1 MKLIKNPEYGLYEK
15 DNQIFCDSLQVASE
29 LKKQHGH
36 VLRDIEKRLD
46 DIAKSNQPKFG
57 AINFLKDTYK
67 DDRNRTQIRYLMT
80 KDGFTFLVTSYSGIK
95 ATNFKID
102 YIKRFNQ
109 MEQFIQSLQTA
120 KLEFPEFTNAIMNA
134 HEEPKH
140 YHFSNEIN
148 MINKIVL
155 GLNAKQFKEQNN
167 IDKSVNSIRPYL
179 TQEQIKAIETLQ
191 KFDIGLVAMEP
202 DYQKRKEMLGNYY
215 SKIKSISMKALK
227 EA

>member
-15 DNQIFCDSLQVASE
+15 DNQIFCDSLQVAAE
-29 LKKQHGH
+29 LKKRHDH
-36 VLRDIEKRLD
+36 VLRDIENKLN
-46 DIAKSNQPKFG
+46 DISKSNDPKFG
-57 AINFLKDTYK
+57 EINFLKDTYK
-67 DDRNRTQIRYLMT
+67 DERNRKQTKYLMT
-80 KDGFTFLVTSYSGIK
+80 KDGFVFLVTSYNGAK

-109 MEQFIQSLQTA
+109 MEQFIQSLETA

-134 HEEPKH
+134 HEEPKN

-179 TQEQIKAIETLQ
+179 SQEQIKAIETLQ
-191 KFDIGLVAMEP
+191 RFDIGLVTMEP
-202 DYQKRKEMLGNYY
+202 DYQKRKEMLGNYFI
-215 SKIKSISMKALK
+215 KINERKLIS
-227 EA
+227 

>member
-15 DNQIFCDSLQVASE
+15 DNQIFCDSLQVAETFS
-29 LKKQHGH
+29 KRHSD
-36 VLRDIEKRLD
+36 VLRTVENILKEDSGLSESFTQR
-46 DIAKSNQPKFG
+46 
-57 AINFLKDTYK
+57 NFALSTYK
-67 DDRNRTQIRYLMT
+67 DISGKQNKMYLLT
-80 KDGFTFLVTSYSGIK
+80 KDGFAIVTMGFTGKK
-95 ATNFKID
+95 AMQFKEM

-109 MEQFIQSLQTA
+109 MEQFIQSLENA

-134 HEEPKH
+134 HEEPKN

-155 GLNAKQFKEQNN
+155 GLNAKQYKEQNN